1 MKVLVIV
8 AHPNR
13 TSFNHAIAQ
22 TCSKALADNGHE
34 VIAHDLYREAF
45 DPVLPYAEF
54 PKHAVLPADIQRH
67 CEEVSQADGIIII
80 HPNWWGQPPAML
92 TGWVDRVIRPGVAY
106 EFLEGDKGEGI
117 PHGLLRAHSA
127 IIFNTSNTEATRE
140 KTVFGDP
147 LETIWRNCVFS
158 LCGVPVIHRKM
169 FAIVVTSSEAERKAW
184 LAEVEATVDRFF
196 PGKKAVTPATERP
209 GA

>member
-22 TCSKALADNGHE
+22 TCAKALADNGHE

-54 PKHAVLPADIQRH
+54 PKQAVLPADIQRH
-67 CEEVSQADGIIII
+67 CEDVSQADGIIII

-92 TGWVDRVIRPGVAY
+92 TGWVDRVSRPGVAY

-196 PGKKAVTPATERP
+196 PRKNAVTPPTERP

>member
-54 PKHAVLPADIQRH
+54 PKQAVLPADIQRH
-67 CEEVSQADGIIII
+67 CEDVSQADGIIII

-106 EFLEGDKGEGI
+106 EFLEGDQGEGI
-117 PHGLLRAHSA
+117 PHGLLRARSA

-158 LCGVPVIHRKM
+158 LCGVPVIHRKT

-196 PGKKAVTPATERP
+196 PREKAVTPPTERP